1 METVT
6 TPSRLKAAPSYQGE
20 LWDPE
25 DQPPPWIH
33 TRTGSRAPVRPG
45 AGVKT
50 LRVRKSSPGTE
61 GSGMAGSSKIEPRW
75 GVADGVRAGRSAAQG
90 ARGTGARKRRS
101 PLGASA

>member
-33 TRTGSRAPVRPG
+33 T
-45 AGVKT
+45 
-50 LRVRKSSPGTE
+50 
-61 GSGMAGSSKIEPRW
+61 
-75 GVADGVRAGRSAAQG
+75 
-90 ARGTGARKRRS
+90 
-101 PLGASA
+101 